1 MSEKGCIPIKE
12 WSDSDK
18 PREKMIAQGRNSLS
32 NAELLAILIGS
43 GSKNESAVSLSRRIL
58 ASVNNNL
65 TNLGKLSLQQLQQ
78 FKGVGEAKAV
88 TILAATELGK
98 RRSNEQPTELI
109 RIASASSVFKLM
121 QPIIGELPH
130 EEFWV
135 LFLNNT
141 HRVLHKTMLS
151 KGGITSTTVDVRL
164 LFKTA
169 LECSAVAIVLVH
181 NHPAGN
187 LKASEE
193 DISLTKKVK
202 AAGNNLDIKLL
213 DHVIITNE
221 GFISLADEIKF

>member
-1 MSEKGCIPIKE
+1 MSEKGYIPIKE

-18 PREKMIAQGRNSLS
+18 PREKMIAQGKNSLS

-169 LECSAVAIVLVH
+169 LECGAVAIVLVH
-181 NHPAGN
+181 NHPTGN

-202 AAGNNLDIKLL
+202 AAGDNLDIKLL

>member
-1 MSEKGCIPIKE
+1 MPIKE

-18 PREKMIAQGRNSLS
+18 PREKMIAQGKNSLS

-169 LECSAVAIVLVH
+169 LECGAVAIVLVH
-181 NHPAGN
+181 NHPTGN

-202 AAGNNLDIKLL
+202 AAGDNLDIKLL

>member
-1 MSEKGCIPIKE
+1 MPIKE

-202 AAGNNLDIKLL
+202 AAGDNLDIKLL

>member
-1 MSEKGCIPIKE
+1 MSEKGYIPIKE

-43 GSKNESAVSLSRRIL
+43 GGKNESAVSLSRRIL

-169 LECSAVAIVLVH
+169 LECGAVAIVLVH

-193 DISLTKKVK
+193 DISLSKKVK
-202 AAGNNLDIKLL
+202 AAGDNLDIKLL